1 MAKKETAE
9 QKLLRIIEDSP
20 KDDSAPASTAAAG
33 ANGAGAAA
41 AAEIAVAVKGPSL
54 GVPAG
59 LTTLLGSFSNI
70 FGSFS
75 GKSFGLKQVNTL
87 LFILIVLACIGLVG
101 VYRSETGILQG
112 ELDFSKGVKSAKG
125 FSSFDPVPQYAPLT
139 SFLDVVLERNIF
151 RPYEKKE
158 VAVISAPTGKEKITV
173 KMQDLKLVGIS
184 WLDTPDSASAM
195 VELKTGMTVFLREG
209 ERADDVFVKKIFAD
223 RVIFTYQDQE
233 MEVRL

>member
-20 KDDSAPASTAAAG
+20 KEDSAAGGASDADVVVTTANAADIAAA
-33 ANGAGAAA
+33 
-41 AAEIAVAVKGPSL
+41 VRGPSL
-54 GVPAG
+54 AMPSVFSSLFGNAQNFLG
-59 LTTLLGSFSNI
+59 L
-70 FGSFS
+70 FS
-75 GKSFGLKQVNTL
+75 GKSFGLKQVNMAL
-87 LFILIVLACIGLVG
+87 IILIIVAATALGFL
-101 VYRSETGILQG
+101 YRGETNLLKG
-112 ELDFSKGVKSAKG
+112 ELNFATGVKTSKAVTSA
-125 FSSFDPVPQYAPLT
+125 DPLPQYEPLA
-139 SFLDVVLERNIF
+139 SFLEVVLERNIF

-158 VAVISAPTGKEKITV
+158 IAVVSAPTGREKIAV

-209 ERADDVFVKKIFAD
+209 EKAEDVLVKKIFAD
-223 RVIFTYQDQE
+223 RVIFAYQDQE

>member
-20 KDDSAPASTAAAG
+20 KEESAAG
-33 ANGAGAAA
+33 GASDADVVVTTAN
-41 AAEIAVAVKGPSL
+41 AAEIAAAVRGPGLAMPSVFSSL
-54 GVPAG
+54 FGNAQNFLG
-59 LTTLLGSFSNI
+59 L
-70 FGSFS
+70 FS
-75 GKSFGLKQVNTL
+75 GKSFGLKQVNMV
-87 LFILIVLACIGLVG
+87 LIVLIIVAVTALGFL
-101 VYRSETGILQG
+101 YRGETSLLKG
-112 ELDFSKGVKSAKG
+112 ELNFATGVKTSKAVMSA
-125 FSSFDPVPQYAPLT
+125 DPLPQYEPLA
-139 SFLDVVLERNIF
+139 SFLEVVLERNIF

-158 VAVISAPTGKEKITV
+158 VAVVSAPTGREKVAV

-209 ERADDVFVKKIFAD
+209 EKAEDVLVKKIFAD
-223 RVIFTYQDQE
+223 RVIFAYQDQE